1 MLSDEEIQEILSKTG
16 TAEEKVEELLEMALS
31 RGGRDN
37 VTMILAQINGYEV
50 KKSSQTMGRT
60 AQHRAVE
67 TLPVIKSGI
76 ASNRLSLP
84 VRNIR
89 DKENLR

>member
-1 MLSDEEIQEILSKTG
+1 
-16 TAEEKVEELLEMALS
+16 
-31 RGGRDN
+31 
-37 VTMILAQINGYEV
+37 
-50 KKSSQTMGRT
+50 MGRT

-89 DKENLR
+89 DKEKICDEKSNAGS